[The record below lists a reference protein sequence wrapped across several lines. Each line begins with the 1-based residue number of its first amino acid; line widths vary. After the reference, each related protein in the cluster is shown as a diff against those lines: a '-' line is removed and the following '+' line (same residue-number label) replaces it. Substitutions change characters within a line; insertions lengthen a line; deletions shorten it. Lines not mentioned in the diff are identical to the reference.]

1 MSKPLN
7 ILESESLE
15 EFDQLSASLHAEFK
29 PVTETE
35 RFLVDMMIQHEWLMR
50 RALRMQQT
58 LIASAADQSQ
68 VDPKRLGLV
77 VRYYRTHERSAT
89 QAKRELESI
98 RKQKRKV
105 EKALAEASTREQRHW
120 EQILKKMPT
129 LSSWV
134 N

>member
-15 EFDQLSASLHAEFK
+15 EFDTLSASLHAEFQ
-29 PVTETE
+29 PATETE

-50 RALRMQQT
+50 RAIRMQQA
-58 LIASAADQSQ
+58 LMASAPDQSQ

-77 VRYYRTHERSAT
+77 VRYYRTHERSAL

-105 EKALAEASTREQRHW
+105 EKALTDAGTRDRRNW

>member
-1 MSKPLN
+1 MPKPLN
-7 ILESESLE
+7 ILETESLE
-15 EFDQLSASLHAEFK
+15 EFDNLSATFQAELK
-29 PVTETE
+29 PATETE
-35 RFLVDMMIQHEWLMR
+35 RFLVDMIIQHEWLMR

-58 LIASAADQSQ
+58 LVASATDQSQ

-77 VRYYRTHERSAT
+77 IRYYRTHEKSAL
-89 QAKRELESI
+89 QAKRELDSI
-98 RKQKRKV
+98 RKHRRKV
-105 EKALAEASTREQRHW
+105 EKALAEASTREHRHW